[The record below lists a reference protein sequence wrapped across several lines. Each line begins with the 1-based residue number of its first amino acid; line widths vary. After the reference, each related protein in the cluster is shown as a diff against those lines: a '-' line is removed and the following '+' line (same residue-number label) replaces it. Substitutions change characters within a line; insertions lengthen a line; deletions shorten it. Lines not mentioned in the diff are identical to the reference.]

1 MKSNP
6 LHPNPKT
13 TTTQYDK
20 LLALAAAVFGTQ
32 AQAEEWLT
40 RPCSRLDN
48 RVPAEIIG
56 DADGLE
62 TVGKYLERIQ
72 LGVYQ

>member
-6 LHPNPKT
+6 LHPNTKT

-20 LLALAAAVFGTQ
+20 LLAHAAAVFGTQ
-32 AQAEEWLT
+32 AQAEEWLA

-48 RVPAEIIG
+48 RVPGEIIG
-56 DADGLE
+56 DTIGLQ
-62 TVGKYLERIQ
+62 TVEHYLERIQ
-72 LGVYQ
+72 FGVYQ